1 MIQADK
7 FVIEIIIDKNQN
19 NTDGTFDFAPITW
32 VSVTHK
38 EGIRDFN

>member
-1 MIQADK
+1 MIQAAE
-7 FVIEIIIDKNQN
+7 FVREIIIDKNQN
-19 NTDGTFDFAPITW
+19 NTDGTFNFAPITW